1 MALPVSF
8 LTLTLNDNTVKANG
22 EPENGSVTVPIITI
36 TAGNF
41 TAQAA
46 LHAALITAFE
56 GVTIG
61 NPAKT
66 QIVSAREVIDNAP
79 ASTPQAQRENK
90 FLCRYHGATLNQ
102 KFQAS
107 IPTADLDQVGTNS
120 EFVPLGSGAG
130 AALKSAF
137 EAVVVSPDDSA
148 ESVVLDSVQFVGRN
162 T

>member
-1 MALPVSF
+1 VALPVSF

-22 EPENGSVTVPIITI
+22 EPESGSITLPIITI
-36 TAGNF
+36 TAANF

-46 LHAALITAFE
+46 LHADLINGLE
-56 GVTIG
+56 GITIG

-66 QIVSAREVIDNAP
+66 QVIAAREVISTAP

-90 FLCRYHGATLNQ
+90 FLMRYHGVTLNQ

-107 IPTADLDQVGTNS
+107 IPTADLDQVATNS

-130 AALKSAF
+130 ASLKSAF
-137 EAVVVSPDDSA
+137 EAVVRSPDDAA
-148 ESVVLDSVQFVGRN
+148 EAVVLDSVQFVGRN